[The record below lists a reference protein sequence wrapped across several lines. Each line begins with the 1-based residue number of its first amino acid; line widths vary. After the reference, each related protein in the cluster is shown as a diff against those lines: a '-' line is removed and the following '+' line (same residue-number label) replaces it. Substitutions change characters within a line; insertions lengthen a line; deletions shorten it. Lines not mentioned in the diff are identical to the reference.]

1 MNCKNKPEPC
11 RAGAFI
17 GYMSNLGINA
27 LFNAESETS
36 ATGVDPAVLR
46 GIGYCAGIAQSAFDE
61 PRDFTPEE
69 LNAVV
74 SYAMRCEEEFKSKG
88 AAGVLALMMDDDDA
102 LLDEDNYTVT
112 PYEFD
117 EVVVDE

>member
-1 MNCKNKPEPC
+1 MECKKKPESC
-11 RAGAFI
+11 RADTFTDF
-17 GYMSNLGINA
+17 MNNLGINA

-36 ATGVDPAVLR
+36 AKGVDHAVLR

-69 LNAVV
+69 LSAVI
-74 SYAMRCEEEFKSKG
+74 SYAMRCEEEFESKG
-88 AAGVLALMMDDDDA
+88 AAGVLALMMDDDA
-102 LLDEDNYTVT
+102 LLDEDNYDVT
-112 PYEFD
+112 TYGFE

>member
-1 MNCKNKPEPC
+1 MDCKKKPEPC
-11 RAGAFI
+11 RSDTFI
-17 GYMSNLGINA
+17 GYMGDLGVNA
-27 LFNAESETS
+27 LFNAECETS

-69 LNAVV
+69 LNAVIW
-74 SYAMRCEEEFKSKG
+74 YAMRCEEEFKSNG
-88 AAGVLALMMDDDDA
+88 AAGVLALMMDGDA
-102 LLDEDNYTVT
+102 ILDEDNYTVT

-117 EVVVDE
+117 EVTING

>member
-1 MNCKNKPEPC
+1 MECKKGPEPC
-11 RAGAFI
+11 LADTFL
-17 GYMSNLGINA
+17 GYMGDLGINA

-36 ATGVDPAVLR
+36 EKDIDHAVLR

-74 SYAMRCEEEFKSKG
+74 SYATRCEEEFKSKG
-88 AAGVLALMMDDDDA
+88 AAGVLALMMDDDA
-102 LLDEDNYTVT
+102 LLDEGNYTVT
-112 PYEFD
+112 PYEFE

>member
-1 MNCKNKPEPC
+1 MECKEKQGPC
-11 RAGAFI
+11 RAHVFR
-17 GYMSNLGINA
+17 GYMNGLGINA

-69 LNAVV
+69 LNVVV
-74 SYAMRCEEEFKSKG
+74 SYAMHCEEEFRSNG
-88 AAGVLALMMDDDDA
+88 AAGVLALMMDDDA

-112 PYEFD
+112 PYEFE

>member
-1 MNCKNKPEPC
+1 MDCKKKPEPC
-11 RAGAFI
+11 RSDTFI
-17 GYMSNLGINA
+17 VYMGDLGVNA

-36 ATGVDPAVLR
+36 AIGVDPAVLR

-69 LNAVV
+69 LNAVI

-88 AAGVLALMMDDDDA
+88 AAGVLALMMDDDA
-102 LLDEDNYTVT
+102 VLDEDRYTVT
-112 PYEFD
+112 PYEFE
-117 EVVVDE
+117 EVTING

>member
-1 MNCKNKPEPC
+1 MSCGKKTERC
-11 RAGAFI
+11 RADAFI
-17 GYMSNLGINA
+17 GYMGDLGVNA
-27 LFNAESETS
+27 LFNAESETL
-36 ATGVDPAVLR
+36 AAGVDHAVLR

-61 PRDFTPEE
+61 PRDFTLEE
-69 LNAVV
+69 LNAVI

-88 AAGVLALMMDDDDA
+88 AAGALALMMGDDA
-102 LLDEDNYTVT
+102 LLDEGNYTVT

>member
-1 MNCKNKPEPC
+1 MDCKKKPEPC
-11 RAGAFI
+11 RSDTFI
-17 GYMSNLGINA
+17 CYMGDLGVNA
-27 LFNAESETS
+27 LFNAEFETS

-61 PRDFTPEE
+61 PRDFTPDE
-69 LNAVV
+69 LNAVI

-88 AAGVLALMMDDDDA
+88 AAGVLALMMDDDA
-102 LLDEDNYTVT
+102 LLDEDSYTVT

-117 EVVVDE
+117 EVTING

>member
-1 MNCKNKPEPC
+1 MDCKKKPEPF
-11 RAGAFI
+11 RSDTFI
-17 GYMSNLGINA
+17 GYMGYLGVNA

-69 LNAVV
+69 LNAVI

-88 AAGVLALMMDDDDA
+88 AAGVLALMMDDDA

-117 EVVVDE
+117 EVTING

>member
-1 MNCKNKPEPC
+1 MECKKWPEPC
-11 RAGAFI
+11 QADVFI
-17 GYMSNLGINA
+17 GYMSDLGVNA

-69 LNAVV
+69 LNAVI
-74 SYAMRCEEEFKSKG
+74 SYAMRCEEEFKNRG
-88 AAGVLALMMDDDDA
+88 AAGVLALMMNDDA
-102 LLDEDNYTVT
+102 FLDEDNYTVT

>member
-1 MNCKNKPEPC
+1 MECKKKPELC

-17 GYMSNLGINA
+17 GYMSDLGINA

-36 ATGVDPAVLR
+36 ATGIDHAVLR

-61 PRDFTPEE
+61 PREFTSEE
-69 LNAVV
+69 LNAVI
-74 SYAMRCEEEFKSKG
+74 SYAMRCEEEFKNKG
-88 AAGVLALMMDDDDA
+88 AAGVLALMMDDDA

>member
-1 MNCKNKPEPC
+1 MECKKKTERC
-11 RAGAFI
+11 RADAFI
-17 GYMSNLGINA
+17 GYMSDLGINA
-27 LFNAESETS
+27 LFNAKPEMST
-36 ATGVDPAVLR
+36 TGIDHAVLR

-61 PRDFTPEE
+61 PREFTPEE
-69 LNAVV
+69 LNAVI
-74 SYAMRCEEEFKSKG
+74 SYAMRCEEEFKDKG
-88 AAGVLALMMDDDDA
+88 AAGVLALMMGDDA

>member
-1 MNCKNKPEPC
+1 MDCKKKPEPC
-11 RAGAFI
+11 LADTFI
-17 GYMSNLGINA
+17 GYMGDLGVNA

-88 AAGVLALMMDDDDA
+88 RGRLARPHDGRRRPPRRGQLHRHA
-102 LLDEDNYTVT
+102 LRVR
-112 PYEFD
+112 
-117 EVVVDE
+117 

>member
-1 MNCKNKPEPC
+1 MDCKKKPEPC
-11 RAGAFI
+11 WEDTFI
-17 GYMSNLGINA
+17 GYMGDLGVNA

-36 ATGVDPAVLR
+36 AAGVDPAVLR

-69 LNAVV
+69 LNAVI

-88 AAGVLALMMDDDDA
+88 AAGVLALMMDDDA

-117 EVVVDE
+117 EVTINE

>member
-1 MNCKNKPEPC
+1 MNCKKKPEPC
-11 RAGAFI
+11 RSGAFI
-17 GYMSNLGINA
+17 DYMNDLGINA

-36 ATGVDPAVLR
+36 ATGIGHAVLR
-46 GIGYCAGIAQSAFDE
+46 GIGYCVGIAQSAFDE

-69 LNAVV
+69 LNAVI
-74 SYAMRCEEEFKSKG
+74 SYAMHCEEEFKSKG
-88 AAGVLALMMDDDDA
+88 AAGVLVLMMGDDA
-102 LLDEDNYTVT
+102 ILDEDNYTVT

>member
-1 MNCKNKPEPC
+1 MDCKKKPEPC
-11 RAGAFI
+11 RSDTFI
-17 GYMSNLGINA
+17 GYMGDLGVNA
-27 LFNAESETS
+27 LFNAEFET
-36 ATGVDPAVLR
+36 AANGVDPAVLR

-88 AAGVLALMMDDDDA
+88 AAGVLALMMDDDA
-102 LLDEDNYTVT
+102 LLDEDSYTAT

-117 EVVVDE
+117 EVTING

>member
-1 MNCKNKPEPC
+1 MKRKKGPEQC
-11 RAGAFI
+11 LADTFT
-17 GYMSNLGINA
+17 GYMNDLGVNA

-36 ATGVDPAVLR
+36 AKGIDHAVLR

-69 LNAVV
+69 LNVV
-74 SYAMRCEEEFKSKG
+74 ISYAMHCEKEFKSRG
-88 AAGVLALMMDDDDA
+88 AAGVLALMMDDDA
-102 LLDEDNYTVT
+102 PLDEDSYTVT
-112 PYEFD
+112 PYEFN

>member
-1 MNCKNKPEPC
+1 MDCKKKPEPC

-17 GYMSNLGINA
+17 DYMNDLGINA

-36 ATGVDPAVLR
+36 ATGIDHAVLR

-88 AAGVLALMMDDDDA
+88 AAGVLALMMDDDA

-112 PYEFD
+112 PYEFE

>member
-1 MNCKNKPEPC
+1 MDCKKKPEPC
-11 RAGAFI
+11 RSDTFI
-17 GYMSNLGINA
+17 GYMGDLGVNA
-27 LFNAESETS
+27 LFNAEFETS

-61 PRDFTPEE
+61 PRDFTTDE
-69 LNAVV
+69 LNAVI

-88 AAGVLALMMDDDDA
+88 AAGVLALMMDDDA
-102 LLDEDNYTVT
+102 LLDEDSYTVT

-117 EVVVDE
+117 EVTING